1 MKESYFVYF
10 FLDRLIQNSK
20 TCRKK
25 EKLMLNGKSVCSSM
39 LPVVVDLAKDKNRHL
54 SRHGVNQ
61 LNKLISAPRKT
72 DRRICSGKL
81 SFVTVDIILAM
92 YLYFIILFWID
103 MLRNLCDRSFF
114 IFVSYQVSDN
124 HSLSSVKSILSVAAD
139 TETSRPTLIA
149 TSGNKEAIRP
159 SEVKFCQFNSI
170 LIYLLLLISDR
181 LNSLS

>member
-1 MKESYFVYF
+1 
-10 FLDRLIQNSK
+10 
-20 TCRKK
+20 
-25 EKLMLNGKSVCSSM
+25 
-39 LPVVVDLAKDKNRHL
+39 
-54 SRHGVNQ
+54 
-61 LNKLISAPRKT
+61 
-72 DRRICSGKL
+72 
-81 SFVTVDIILAM
+81 
-92 YLYFIILFWID
+92 
-103 MLRNLCDRSFF
+103 MLRNVCDRSFF

-149 TSGNKEAIRP
+149 ASGNKEAIRP